1 MCCVMCRGC
10 LWRILPRDLL
20 IASNKPRLLANIATL
35 LKNLDNAVKLARET
49 DSASPLAA
57 LADQLMRLHATRG
70 HGQADLSS
78 VIGLFVRRDA

>member
-1 MCCVMCRGC
+1 MLFR
-10 LWRILPRDLL
+10 
-20 IASNKPRLLANIATL
+20 S
-35 LKNLDNAVKLARET
+35 VKLARET

-78 VIGLFVRRDA
+78 VIGLFAGQDARVS